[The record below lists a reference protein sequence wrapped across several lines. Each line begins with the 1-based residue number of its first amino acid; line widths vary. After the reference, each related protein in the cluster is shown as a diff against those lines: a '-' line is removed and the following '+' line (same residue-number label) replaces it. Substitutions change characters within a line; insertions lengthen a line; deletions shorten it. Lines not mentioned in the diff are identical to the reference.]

1 MRIFQKINEKKKKSE
16 EEIKKKPPQINV
28 YCLLGIAEMLMFYQ
42 GIEVK
47 EDYE

>member
-1 MRIFQKINEKKKKSE
+1 MFQKINEKKKKSE
-16 EEIKKKPPQINV
+16 EEMKKKPPQINI
-28 YCLLGIAEMLMFYQ
+28 YCLLRIAEKLMFYQ